1 MQKVALLKSMS
12 RQYLSAKNTMRR
24 HRKTLS
30 MVKLF
35 VVSCICFG
43 VFAMYAVNVSASS
56 TEWWKLKTVQ
66 RELKEKE
73 FDYSIA
79 KLDIL
84 KLEGKLFEEVNQSA
98 NYWYDRKE
106 SIVIVDAFDVAKV
119 K

>member
-1 MQKVALLKSMS
+1 
-12 RQYLSAKNTMRR
+12 
-24 HRKTLS
+24 
-30 MVKLF
+30 
-35 VVSCICFG
+35 
-43 VFAMYAVNVSASS
+43 
-56 TEWWKLKTVQ
+56 VQ

>member
-1 MQKVALLKSMS
+1 
-12 RQYLSAKNTMRR
+12 
-24 HRKTLS
+24 

-35 VVSCICFG
+35 LVSCICFG

-66 RELKEKE
+66 KELKEKE
-73 FDYSIA
+73 FDFSIA

-84 KLEGKLFEEVNQSA
+84 QLEGKLFVEVNQSA

-106 SIVIVDAFDVAKV
+106 SIILVDAFDTSNV